1 MPTKL
6 SLGVRTVRAK
16 REMIADVYPRVER
29 LARIGDADPSYKMLI
44 HHVENRTDIK
54 HVEENSEMR
63 QIGLASKEL
72 AIFTWF

>member
-1 MPTKL
+1 MVVML
-6 SLGVRTVRAK
+6 DK
-16 REMIADVYPRVER
+16 REHWVH
-29 LARIGDADPSYKMLI
+29 KMLI